1 MYSFTLKILYN
12 HIKIRKIEQSLLL
25 SKYLTRRSIPPFFAD
40 AIFHSTIG
48 WERMR
53 SRMSVSEN
61 SFSGE

>member
-1 MYSFTLKILYN
+1 MVAPTALPLIFKAYSL
-12 HIKIRKIEQSLLL
+12 
-25 SKYLTRRSIPPFFAD
+25 
-40 AIFHSTIG
+40 IFHSTIG